1 MNYLGPKYCRVKVRE
16 GRIGEITEIL
26 AWYEYINDVILDHLD
41 DEIKSTDR
49 SGVWR
54 YLISFK
60 ATFSVTQLFSV
71 SKIYFSESSPCHREY
86 WHRVRVWDPL
96 PDHGQRDAAE
106 LHQVRGAR
114 HSHLGVPQLLHPPG
128 PLPGEKVQENLFW
141 GGLQILQTKVNT
153 ALHSQE
159 DKFCLL

>member
-1 MNYLGPKYCRVKVRE
+1 MKVRE

-60 ATFSVTQLFSV
+60 VKNIDINVKFNL
-71 SKIYFSESSPCHREY
+71 KHYFKEFIAS
-86 WHRVRVWDPL
+86 
-96 PDHGQRDAAE
+96 
-106 LHQVRGAR
+106 
-114 HSHLGVPQLLHPPG
+114 
-128 PLPGEKVQENLFW
+128 N
-141 GGLQILQTKVNT
+141 
-153 ALHSQE
+153 
-159 DKFCLL
+159 

>member
-1 MNYLGPKYCRVKVRE
+1 MEGADAFRSKLKFQVQHEVFRVKVRE

-60 ATFSVTQLFSV
+60 V
-71 SKIYFSESSPCHREY
+71 S
-86 WHRVRVWDPL
+86 
-96 PDHGQRDAAE
+96 
-106 LHQVRGAR
+106 
-114 HSHLGVPQLLHPPG
+114 PG
-128 PLPGEKVQENLFW
+128 KKRRSFIV
-141 GGLQILQTKVNT
+141 I
-153 ALHSQE
+153 
-159 DKFCLL
+159 

>member
-1 MNYLGPKYCRVKVRE
+1 LRLFRVKVRE

-60 ATFSVTQLFSV
+60 VYDFIISLFLALFSRTCC
-71 SKIYFSESSPCHREY
+71 EP
-86 WHRVRVWDPL
+86 
-96 PDHGQRDAAE
+96 
-106 LHQVRGAR
+106 
-114 HSHLGVPQLLHPPG
+114 
-128 PLPGEKVQENLFW
+128 
-141 GGLQILQTKVNT
+141 
-153 ALHSQE
+153 
-159 DKFCLL
+159 

>member
-1 MNYLGPKYCRVKVRE
+1 MFLISRVKVRE

-60 ATFSVTQLFSV
+60 ARLLLIIRLLMICFQNLLRAIENIGIVSVYGIRYLTTGNVTTQNYI
-71 SKIYFSESSPCHREY
+71 K
-86 WHRVRVWDPL
+86 
-96 PDHGQRDAAE
+96 
-106 LHQVRGAR
+106 
-114 HSHLGVPQLLHPPG
+114 
-128 PLPGEKVQENLFW
+128 
-141 GGLQILQTKVNT
+141 
-153 ALHSQE
+153 
-159 DKFCLL
+159 

>member
-1 MNYLGPKYCRVKVRE
+1 MRKTFPNWKPNATISYIELDIIVSKLVSLFRVKVRE

-60 ATFSVTQLFSV
+60 NLLRAIENIGIVSVYG
-71 SKIYFSESSPCHREY
+71 IRYE
-86 WHRVRVWDPL
+86 
-96 PDHGQRDAAE
+96 QR
-106 LHQVRGAR
+106 
-114 HSHLGVPQLLHPPG
+114 
-128 PLPGEKVQENLFW
+128 
-141 GGLQILQTKVNT
+141 
-153 ALHSQE
+153 
-159 DKFCLL
+159 

>member
-1 MNYLGPKYCRVKVRE
+1 MRDSGKSMICIFNWSFIRLTSHWQVRRQFLLELLELMDLRLSNQNLSFKFNMKFSGVNFCNFCKRLSFSIEYSLPLSFSFSLFRVKVRE

-60 ATFSVTQLFSV
+60 NLLRAIENIGIVSVYGIRYQQRW
-71 SKIYFSESSPCHREY
+71 K
-86 WHRVRVWDPL
+86 WD
-96 PDHGQRDAAE
+96 
-106 LHQVRGAR
+106 
-114 HSHLGVPQLLHPPG
+114 
-128 PLPGEKVQENLFW
+128 FW
-141 GGLQILQTKVNT
+141 
-153 ALHSQE
+153 E
-159 DKFCLL
+159 

>member
-1 MNYLGPKYCRVKVRE
+1 MQHEVFRVKVRE

-60 ATFSVTQLFSV
+60 V
-71 SKIYFSESSPCHREY
+71 SLLS
-86 WHRVRVWDPL
+86 
-96 PDHGQRDAAE
+96 G
-106 LHQVRGAR
+106 VRGR
-114 HSHLGVPQLLHPPG
+114 L
-128 PLPGEKVQENLFW
+128 
-141 GGLQILQTKVNT
+141 
-153 ALHSQE
+153 
-159 DKFCLL
+159 CLLFRICCER